1 MCVLRVQ
8 AAHDNALATSLT
20 AACIQPGLRYTI
32 AANRCQKL
40 RNFGSPTRFENRPAC
55 KGTIVKAFWSE
66 LRVLRDYFCSLD
78 DDFYA
83 LLKDDA
89 TPALLAESF
98 CVEWSLF
105 ETALTTLQSCG
116 QKKRRLHLV
125 DRSLVEITDSGLARF
140 CLERYCRFL
149 EFVKRLGKAALDDV
163 EQTAF
168 DQLLFAQ
175 CLPHLFKSLETR
187 ATFVDKTLKE
197 LHKHYKSTYRDYVGR
212 MDTLLNV
219 IGQFLIMP
227 PKRDA
232 RKDQVGDGGN
242 GPGSRTVDVVM
253 PQNAGNG
260 GSGIAGTGFG
270 PALDGNGGA
279 VPPNPGAAPA
289 PGDHSSASSS
299 SAGGAPPMEVDLT
312 QESIKDKLT
321 QATQEVLARA
331 KGVDAQS
338 AKEISASWGKVRKQM
353 QPKLNLCLLEVVE
366 SVPDEFE
373 PEQAK
378 ETAHPGVRPVA
389 FRDLVENARADIV
402 ESLEELVK
410 WVVTNAQDPATL
422 QSLAGLKQEAHTQ
435 VYDTVLSK
443 MSRDILDRMADIGS
457 SQVDFG
463 RDSDYGQALQAQQN
477 LAKEKDDL
485 QLQLEGFQKQVDDL
499 KASEADLY
507 AKCTELQ
514 EKFAN
519 AQADLWVSKDK
530 VDILD
535 AVTKFLGTDDAN
547 VDDARIKDLETQ
559 LRAAKDANVNLQR
572 IVADQQK
579 QITSGSGG
587 AQQSLVERAREIGFI
602 IDPSGNLQLG
612 PPPRQSL
619 RHLTAL
625 LLHQQVRTVIRLL
638 SGKC

>member
-1 MCVLRVQ
+1 
-8 AAHDNALATSLT
+8 
-20 AACIQPGLRYTI
+20 
-32 AANRCQKL
+32 
-40 RNFGSPTRFENRPAC
+40 
-55 KGTIVKAFWSE
+55 
-66 LRVLRDYFCSLD
+66 
-78 DDFYA
+78 
-83 LLKDDA
+83 
-89 TPALLAESF
+89 
-98 CVEWSLF
+98 
-105 ETALTTLQSCG
+105 
-116 QKKRRLHLV
+116 
-125 DRSLVEITDSGLARF
+125 
-140 CLERYCRFL
+140 
-149 EFVKRLGKAALDDV
+149 
-163 EQTAF
+163 
-168 DQLLFAQ
+168 
-175 CLPHLFKSLETR
+175 
-187 ATFVDKTLKE
+187 
-197 LHKHYKSTYRDYVGR
+197 
-212 MDTLLNV
+212 
-219 IGQFLIMP
+219 MP

-312 QESIKDKLT
+312 QESIKDK
-321 QATQEVLARA
+321 
-331 KGVDAQS
+331 
-338 AKEISASWGKVRKQM
+338 
-353 QPKLNLCLLEVVE
+353 PKLNLCLLEVVE

-373 PEQAK
+373 PDQAK

-485 QLQLEGFQKQVDDL
+485 QLQLEGFRKQVDDL

-514 EKFAN
+514 EKFTN

>member
-1 MCVLRVQ
+1 
-8 AAHDNALATSLT
+8 
-20 AACIQPGLRYTI
+20 
-32 AANRCQKL
+32 
-40 RNFGSPTRFENRPAC
+40 
-55 KGTIVKAFWSE
+55 
-66 LRVLRDYFCSLD
+66 
-78 DDFYA
+78 
-83 LLKDDA
+83 
-89 TPALLAESF
+89 
-98 CVEWSLF
+98 
-105 ETALTTLQSCG
+105 
-116 QKKRRLHLV
+116 
-125 DRSLVEITDSGLARF
+125 
-140 CLERYCRFL
+140 
-149 EFVKRLGKAALDDV
+149 
-163 EQTAF
+163 
-168 DQLLFAQ
+168 
-175 CLPHLFKSLETR
+175 
-187 ATFVDKTLKE
+187 
-197 LHKHYKSTYRDYVGR
+197 
-212 MDTLLNV
+212 
-219 IGQFLIMP
+219 
-227 PKRDA
+227 
-232 RKDQVGDGGN
+232 
-242 GPGSRTVDVVM
+242 
-253 PQNAGNG
+253 
-260 GSGIAGTGFG
+260 
-270 PALDGNGGA
+270 
-279 VPPNPGAAPA
+279 
-289 PGDHSSASSS
+289 
-299 SAGGAPPMEVDLT
+299 
-312 QESIKDKLT
+312 
-321 QATQEVLARA
+321 
-331 KGVDAQS
+331 
-338 AKEISASWGKVRKQM
+338 M

-373 PEQAK
+373 PDQAK

-514 EKFAN
+514 EKFTN

-547 VDDARIKDLETQ
+547 VVSDLVAKTNQHASVVATVSKLEDKVSKLERHVCPTEMPVFQDDARIKDLETQ

-587 AQQSLVERAREIGFI
+587 TNAGAETKVTGHFKVHSS
-602 IDPSGNLQLG
+602 PSSSAHGKLDSSST
-612 PPPRQSL
+612 PPETSSSDHHHVKVFDISQPYCYTSRYGQ
-619 RHLTAL
+619 
-625 LLHQQVRTVIRLL
+625 
-638 SGKC
+638 